1 MEFQLAAELMH
12 NSFTLNEKELAKSYS
27 ESFYHDEPT
36 QTVYVRRACLQLQS
50 VIEEVQEY
58 IRVHNHEYLCRLVL
72 YCDTIDLPEGLVV
85 GYEDPAKHFELRV
98 FARKV
103 QCQNPSN
110 ALRMHFSI
118 DCQLAIYT
126 YALQEGFTVH
136 FLFPDREPQPVRL
149 SIDEDKWGIQINW
162 DESDFHIEQQDSRD
176 LDMTTADYL
185 SRIKSDGTLEKRS
198 FVRDNDNLPRLV
210 AYQFLVAATVIR
222 TKPKLALDILNWVC
236 NLSASESSVA
246 LNIQACSLRNSL
258 VLSQERK
265 VFNVPSVNIYASKQI
280 LESRLAASMAFEQ
293 AFQNFVAQERASAA
307 ILGQTMNLIA
317 KNEDAMS
324 EYAFLEDVSQKA
336 YCSAQSAR
344 ESAFERYN
352 KNNTNL
358 IPLQNAFSKGLDN
371 WVKEK
376 KIEAAKSVF
385 SACIGTIGAIA
396 ATVASGGLA
405 APMIPA
411 AAGSAVNA
419 EKNIAHI
426 INVIKGV
433 VTTIK
438 GIYDKLQ
445 PILEKLQ
452 TLAETIQNVVA
463 ALNASQTLKE
473 KTALQR
479 PDMSLDIFNAT
490 ALWDIFREKIDDIEK
505 TLSEID
511 FEAKGKYF
519 FALKTL
525 VINGKT
531 YLQTQENLCQRGNE
545 LALVLLKVKLQH
557 KDQKRLALSATA
569 TEQQGAVLDLLKRAM
584 FDRLLTIRSLV
595 FLDFQIYSEAYMFH
609 ALTDRPPVHISPVKP
624 VPDYLED
631 AAKFQ
636 ANIATFGSRVMVQQR
651 KFSILTCGDAA
662 DATGLQSRLL
672 KGDAVNVTLSP
683 ENPMFAGFS
692 RIRVSKARCYLEGAI
707 TAVTENGLVKKND
720 LRLLLRTSGRF
731 YDINLPGS
739 KKDAPA
745 EYNAYVG
752 DARTL
757 LFEYNIDDGS
767 ITCDAEYGQ
776 RLDYTQHSPL
786 TEWEISIAPG
796 GLQAKD
802 LNMSGIT
809 GLRMELWCDFTLRL

>member
-1 MEFQLAAELMH
+1 MECQLAAELMH

-27 ESFYHDEPT
+27 ESFYHDEPS
-36 QTVYVRRACLQLQS
+36 QTVYVRRACFQLQN

-58 IRVHNHEYLCRLVL
+58 MKVNNHDYLCRLVL
-72 YCDTIDLPEGLVV
+72 YCDTIDLPEELVV

-126 YALQEGFTVH
+126 YALQEGFTVR
-136 FLFPDREPQPVRL
+136 FLFPDREPQPVKL
-149 SIDEDKWGIQINW
+149 SIDEDKWGIEVNW
-162 DESDFHIEQQDSRD
+162 TEIDFYIEQQDSRS

-185 SRIKSDGTLEKRS
+185 SRIKSDRTLEKRS
-198 FVRDNDNLPRLV
+198 FVRYNDNLPRLV

-222 TKPKLALDILNWVC
+222 TKPQLALGILNW
-236 NLSASESSVA
+236 
-246 LNIQACSLRNSL
+246 
-258 VLSQERK
+258 ERK
-265 VFNVPSVNIYASKQI
+265 VFSVPSVNIYASKQV

-307 ILGQTMNLIA
+307 MLGQTMNLIA
-317 KNEDAMS
+317 KSEDAMS
-324 EYAFLEDVSQKA
+324 EYAFLEEVSQKA
-336 YCSAQSAR
+336 YRPAQSAR
-344 ESAFERYN
+344 ESAFQRYN
-352 KNNTNL
+352 KNNTDL
-358 IPLQNAFSKGLDN
+358 IPLQNAFSKGLDD
-371 WVKEK
+371 WVRKE

-405 APMIPA
+405 APMVPA
-411 AAGSAVNA
+411 A
-419 EKNIAHI
+419 
-426 INVIKGV
+426 
-433 VTTIK
+433 
-438 GIYDKLQ
+438 
-445 PILEKLQ
+445 
-452 TLAETIQNVVA
+452 
-463 ALNASQTLKE
+463 
-473 KTALQR
+473 
-479 PDMSLDIFNAT
+479 
-490 ALWDIFREKIDDIEK
+490 
-505 TLSEID
+505 
-511 FEAKGKYF
+511 
-519 FALKTL
+519 
-525 VINGKT
+525 T

-545 LALVLLKVKLQH
+545 LALVLLKMKLQH

-595 FLDFQIYSEAYMFH
+595 FLDFQIYSEACMFH

-636 ANIATFGSRVMVQQR
+636 ANIATFGSRVM
-651 KFSILTCGDAA
+651 LT
-662 DATGLQSRLL
+662 LRLC
-672 KGDAVNVTLSP
+672 KV
-683 ENPMFAGFS
+683 GFS
-692 RIRVSKARCYLEGAI
+692 EVMLSMLHRCYLEGA
-707 TAVTENGLVKKND
+707 TAASSVEKND

-739 KKDAPA
+739 KKDGPV

-757 LFEYNIDDGS
+757 MFEYNIDDGS

-786 TEWEISIAPG
+786 TEWAISIAPG

-802 LNMSGIT
+802 LDMSGIT

>member
-12 NSFTLNEKELAKSYS
+12 NSFTLNEKELAKTYS
-27 ESFYHDEPT
+27 ESFYHDEPS
-36 QTVYVRRACLQLQS
+36 QTVYVRRACFQLQN

-58 IRVHNHEYLCRLVL
+58 MKVNNHHYLCRLVL
-72 YCDTIDLPEGLVV
+72 YCDTIDLPEELVV

-126 YALQEGFTVH
+126 YALQEGFTVR
-136 FLFPDREPQPVRL
+136 FLFPDREPQPVKL
-149 SIDEDKWGIQINW
+149 SIDEDKWGIEVNW
-162 DESDFHIEQQDSRD
+162 TEIDFYIEQQDSRS

-198 FVRDNDNLPRLV
+198 FVRYNDNLPRLV

-222 TKPKLALDILNWVC
+222 TKPQLALGILNWVC
-236 NLSASESSVA
+236 NLSASENSVA
-246 LNIQACSLRNSL
+246 LNIQACCLRNSL

-265 VFNVPSVNIYASKQI
+265 VFSVPSVNIYASKQV

-307 ILGQTMNLIA
+307 MLGQTMNLIA
-317 KNEDAMS
+317 KSEDAMS
-324 EYAFLEDVSQKA
+324 EYAFLEEVSQKA
-336 YCSAQSAR
+336 YRPAHLHR
-344 ESAFERYN
+344 
-352 KNNTNL
+352 
-358 IPLQNAFSKGLDN
+358 DN
-371 WVKEK
+371 R
-376 KIEAAKSVF
+376 
-385 SACIGTIGAIA
+385 AIA

-405 APMIPA
+405 APMVSA
-411 AAGSAVNA
+411 AVGSAVNA
-419 EKNIAHI
+419 GKNIANI
-426 INVIKGV
+426 INTIKGV
-433 VTTIK
+433 
-438 GIYDKLQ
+438 
-445 PILEKLQ
+445 LQ

-463 ALNASQTLKE
+463 ALNASQTLQE

-505 TLSEID
+505 ALSGID
-511 FEAKGKYF
+511 FDAKDKYF

-636 ANIATFGSRVMVQQR
+636 ANIATFGSRVM
-651 KFSILTCGDAA
+651 LT
-662 DATGLQSRLL
+662 LRLC
-672 KGDAVNVTLSP
+672 KV
-683 ENPMFAGFS
+683 GFS
-692 RIRVSKARCYLEGAI
+692 EVMLSMLHRCYLEGA
-707 TAVTENGLVKKND
+707 TAASSVEKND
-720 LRLLLRTSGRF
+720 LRLLLRTTGRF

-739 KKDAPA
+739 KKDGPV

-757 LFEYNIDDGS
+757 MFEYNIDDGS

-786 TEWEISIAPG
+786 TEWAISIAPG
-796 GLQAKD
+796 GL
-802 LNMSGIT
+802 
-809 GLRMELWCDFTLRL
+809 

>member
-12 NSFTLNEKELAKSYS
+12 NSFTLNEKELAKSYP

-376 KIEAAKSVF
+376 
-385 SACIGTIGAIA
+385 
-396 ATVASGGLA
+396 
-405 APMIPA
+405 
-411 AAGSAVNA
+411 
-419 EKNIAHI
+419 NIAHI

-683 ENPMFAGFS
+683 KNPMFAGFS

>member
-27 ESFYHDEPT
+27 ESFYHDEPS
-36 QTVYVRRACLQLQS
+36 QTVYVRRACFQLQN

-58 IRVHNHEYLCRLVL
+58 MKVNNHHYLCRLVL
-72 YCDTIDLPEGLVV
+72 YCDTIDLPEELVV

-126 YALQEGFTVH
+126 YALQEGFTVR
-136 FLFPDREPQPVRL
+136 FLFPDREPQPVKL
-149 SIDEDKWGIQINW
+149 SIDEDKWGIEVNW
-162 DESDFHIEQQDSRD
+162 TEIDFYIEQQDSRS

-198 FVRDNDNLPRLV
+198 FVRYNDNLPRLV

-222 TKPKLALDILNWVC
+222 TKPQLALGILNW
-236 NLSASESSVA
+236 
-246 LNIQACSLRNSL
+246 
-258 VLSQERK
+258 
-265 VFNVPSVNIYASKQI
+265 
-280 LESRLAASMAFEQ
+280 
-293 AFQNFVAQERASAA
+293 NFVAQERASAA
-307 ILGQTMNLIA
+307 MLGQTMNLIA
-317 KNEDAMS
+317 KSEDAMS
-324 EYAFLEDVSQKA
+324 EYAFLEEVSQKA
-336 YCSAQSAR
+336 YRPAQSAR
-344 ESAFERYN
+344 ESAFQRYN
-352 KNNTNL
+352 NNTDL
-358 IPLQNAFSKGLDN
+358 IPLQNAFSKGLDD
-371 WVKEK
+371 W
-376 KIEAAKSVF
+376 
-385 SACIGTIGAIA
+385 
-396 ATVASGGLA
+396 
-405 APMIPA
+405 
-411 AAGSAVNA
+411 
-419 EKNIAHI
+419 
-426 INVIKGV
+426 
-433 VTTIK
+433 
-438 GIYDKLQ
+438 
-445 PILEKLQ
+445 LQ

-463 ALNASQTLKE
+463 ALNASQTLQE

-505 TLSEID
+505 ALSGID
-511 FEAKGKYF
+511 FDAKDKYF

-609 ALTDRPPVHISPVKP
+609 ALTDRPPVHISPVNP

-631 AAKFQ
+631 AAKFR
-636 ANIATFGSRVMVQQR
+636 ANIATFGSRVM
-651 KFSILTCGDAA
+651 LT
-662 DATGLQSRLL
+662 LRLC
-672 KGDAVNVTLSP
+672 KV
-683 ENPMFAGFS
+683 GFS
-692 RIRVSKARCYLEGAI
+692 EVMLSMLHRCYLEGA
-707 TAVTENGLVKKND
+707 TAASSVEKND
-720 LRLLLRTSGRF
+720 LRLLLRTTGRF

-739 KKDAPA
+739 KKDGPV

-757 LFEYNIDDGS
+757 MFEYNIDDGS

-786 TEWEISIAPG
+786 TEWAISIAPG

-802 LNMSGIT
+802 LDMSGIT

>member
-27 ESFYHDEPT
+27 ESFYHDEPS
-36 QTVYVRRACLQLQS
+36 QTVYVRRACFQLQN

-58 IRVHNHEYLCRLVL
+58 MKVNNHHYLCRLVL
-72 YCDTIDLPEGLVV
+72 HCDTIDLPEELVV

-126 YALQEGFTVH
+126 YALQEGFTVR
-136 FLFPDREPQPVRL
+136 FLFPDREPQPVKL
-149 SIDEDKWGIQINW
+149 SIDEDKWGIEVNW
-162 DESDFHIEQQDSRD
+162 TEIDFYIEQQDSRS

-198 FVRDNDNLPRLV
+198 FVRYNDNLPRLV

-222 TKPKLALDILNWVC
+222 TKPQLALGILNWVC
-236 NLSASESSVA
+236 NLSASENSVA
-246 LNIQACSLRNSL
+246 LNIQACCLRNSL

-265 VFNVPSVNIYASKQI
+265 VFSVPSVNIYASKQV

-307 ILGQTMNLIA
+307 MLGQTMNLIA
-317 KNEDAMS
+317 KSEDAMS
-324 EYAFLEDVSQKA
+324 EYAFLEEVSQKA
-336 YCSAQSAR
+336 YRPAQSAR
-344 ESAFERYN
+344 ESAFQRYN
-352 KNNTNL
+352 NNTDL
-358 IPLQNAFSKGLDN
+358 IPLQNAFSKGLDD
-371 WVKEK
+371 WVRKEN
-376 KIEAAKSVF
+376 IEAAKSVF

-405 APMIPA
+405 APMVPA
-411 AAGSAVNA
+411 AVGSAVNA
-419 EKNIAHI
+419 GKNIANI
-426 INVIKGV
+426 INTIKGV
-433 VTTIK
+433 
-438 GIYDKLQ
+438 
-445 PILEKLQ
+445 LQ

-463 ALNASQTLKE
+463 ALNASQTLQE

-505 TLSEID
+505 ALSGID
-511 FEAKGKYF
+511 FDAKDKYF

-636 ANIATFGSRVMVQQR
+636 SNIATFGSRVMLTLRLCKVS
-651 KFSILTCGDAA
+651 FSE
-662 DATGLQSRLL
+662 
-672 KGDAVNVTLSP
+672 VMLS
-683 ENPMFAGFS
+683 MLH
-692 RIRVSKARCYLEGAI
+692 RCYLEGA
-707 TAVTENGLVKKND
+707 TAASSVEKND

-739 KKDAPA
+739 KKDGPV

-757 LFEYNIDDGS
+757 MFEYNIDDGS

-786 TEWEISIAPG
+786 TEWAISIAPG

-802 LNMSGIT
+802 LDMSGIT

>member
-36 QTVYVRRACLQLQS
+36 QTVYVRRPCLQLQT

-58 IRVHNHEYLCRLVL
+58 IKAHNHDYLCRLVL
-72 YCDTIDLPEGLVV
+72 YCDTIELPEGLVV

-126 YALQEGFTVH
+126 YALQEGFTAY
-136 FLFPDREPQPVRL
+136 FLFPDREPQPVKL

-162 DESDFHIEQQDSRD
+162 DESEFHIEQQDSRD

-265 VFNVPSVNIYASKQI
+265 VFNVPSVNIYASKQV

-293 AFQNFVAQERASAA
+293 AFQNFVAQERASTAM
-307 ILGQTMNLIA
+307 LGQTMNLIA
-317 KNEDAMS
+317 KSEDAMS

-336 YCSAQSAR
+336 YRSAQSAR
-344 ESAFERYN
+344 ESAFQRYN
-352 KNNTNL
+352 KNNTDL
-358 IPLQNAFSKGLDN
+358 IPLQNAFSKGLDD
-371 WVKEK
+371 WVRKE

-405 APMIPA
+405 APMVPA
-411 AAGSAVNA
+411 AVGSAVNA
-419 EKNIAHI
+419 GKNIANI
-426 INVIKGV
+426 INTIKGV
-433 VTTIK
+433 VATIK
-438 GIYDKLQ
+438 GIYEKLQ

-463 ALNASQTLKE
+463 ALNASQTLQE

-505 TLSEID
+505 TLSGID

-557 KDQKRLALSATA
+557 KDQKRLTLSATA

-651 KFSILTCGDAA
+651 KFSILTCGDAV
-662 DATGLQSRLL
+662 DAAGLQQRLL
-672 KGDAVNVTLSP
+672 KGDAVSVTLSP
-683 ENPMFAGFS
+683 EDPMFAGFS
-692 RIRVSKARCYLEGAI
+692 RIRVSKARCYLEGA
-707 TAVTENGLVKKND
+707 TAAVTQNGPVKRND
-720 LRLLLRTSGRF
+720 LRLFLRTSGRF

-739 KKDAPA
+739 RKDAPA

-757 LFEYNIDDGS
+757 MFEYNIDDGS

-786 TEWEISIAPG
+786 TEWAISIAPG
-796 GLQAKD
+796 GLQAND
-802 LNMSGIT
+802 LDMSGIT
-809 GLRMELWCDFTLRL
+809 GFRMELWCDFTLR